1 MNRRVFI
8 ITLIFILLTAF
19 SASYVT
25 FMVTGNEGTG
35 ISPDGSAL
43 LYVRR
48 SRSACAALN
57 VTYYPSVREHLDALR
72 AAGGGW
78 RELADA
84 ARGANDA
91 KARAILAAGY
101 RLRCGS
107 AIGGPVKDIV
117 DWGDRLGSFFS
128 LLAVFF
134 TAMTLLVSLLN
145 FRFTR
150 KAQRFANAMGL
161 YRRFLELCV
170 QYPRFAE
177 PEPADEI
184 HEQGNSEEFRQY
196 QWFVGVLFRACE
208 EVLEHGDDN
217 RKWEKTVREQ
227 LGYHR
232 IFIRDSSWLIN
243 EGLDLYSEHLQRL
256 VREVRT
262 RELAKTDSTGQTSSV
277 VST

>member
-1 MNRRVFI
+1 MSRRVFI
-8 ITLIFILLTAF
+8 TTLILILLTAF
-19 SASYVT
+19 SAAYVT

-48 SRSACAALN
+48 SRGACAALN
-57 VTYYPSVREHLDALR
+57 VTYYPSVREHLSALR

-78 RELADA
+78 QELADA

-91 KARAILAAGY
+91 QARAILAAGY

-107 AIGGPVKDIV
+107 AIGGPVKDII

-128 LLAVFF
+128 LLALFF
-134 TAMTLLVSLLN
+134 TASTLLVSLLN
-145 FRFTR
+145 FSFTR
-150 KAQRFANAMGL
+150 RAQRFANAMGL

-170 QYPRFAE
+170 QYPQFAE

-184 HEQGNSEEFRQY
+184 HEQGDSKEFRKY

-208 EVLEHGDDN
+208 EVLEHGDDS

-227 LGYHR
+227 LNYHR
-232 IFIRDSSWLIN
+232 VFIRDSSWLVN
-243 EGLDLYSEHLQRL
+243 EGLDLYSDHLQRL
-256 VREVRT
+256 IREVRT
-262 RELAKTDSTGQTSSV
+262 RELAKTDSPASSV